1 MSWSWQPFGKKD
13 KLSLRYVEHFQGK
26 NRVSP
31 VANKVELP
39 PSLDGVTY
47 FMFHN
52 CGSHTRSIGHH
63 KLRANLTYKEFL
75 VQILDHKEQ
84 QLKTRLLHWSKS
96 YDKTIE

>member
-1 MSWSWQPFGKKD
+1 VKLATFWQEGK
-13 KLSLRYVEHFQGK
+13 LCLRYVEHFLVK
-26 NRVSP
+26 KRVSP

-47 FMFHN
+47 SMFHN

-63 KLRANLTYKEFL
+63 KFCANLTYKEFL

-84 QLKTRLLHWSKS
+84 LLRTKVIPLV
-96 YDKTIE
+96 KVL